1 MEATGPVSVTIGIPT
16 YNRLHYLKQ
25 SAASALAQDYPNLEI
40 LISQNPH
47 PNPLI
52 REPIERYCQ
61 ALAASDSR
69 INYRLLPK
77 DDGPPANFNTI
88 GDSARGDFLMM
99 IGDDDHLLPNAIQ
112 NLASA
117 ITPETILSFGKRHV
131 IDSDGVRLKSYVGTQ
146 PGGWGPPPP
155 GRLAAPEPWAWQQA
169 MATETSL
176 MRTEVFRRLRFRE
189 YVDMPD
195 MEYFI
200 LLAREGGEF
209 IFVPEYVTEIR
220 VHKDS
225 TTGRGFINYCELAD
239 LLAPLEVSREVE
251 PEKTRKLVYLT
262 HLAVIEC
269 ILAGRVGE
277 ARRLLKTKYFD
288 EAAFPTR
295 LCAYLPAK
303 LASPAYKAYRRL
315 RYHDEGPR
323 ALC

>member
-1 MEATGPVSVTIGIPT
+1 MEAKKPVSVTIGIPT

-25 SAASALAQDYPNLEI
+25 STASALAQDYPNLEI

-47 PNPLI
+47 PDAAI
-52 REPIERYCQ
+52 REPIAEYCRK
-61 ALAASDSR
+61 LAASDSR
-69 INYRLLPK
+69 IRYQLLPK
-77 DDGPPANFNTI
+77 DNGPPANFNTV
-88 GDSARGDFLMM
+88 GDAARGEYLMM

-117 ITPETILSFGKRHV
+117 VGPETILVFGKRYV
-131 IDSDGVRLKSYVGTQ
+131 IDSEGVRLKSYIGTQ
-146 PGGWGPPPP
+146 PGGWGPPPA
-155 GRLAAPEPWAWQQA
+155 GRLANPEPWAWQQA

-209 IFVPEYVTEIR
+209 IFMPEYVTEIR

-225 TTGRGFINYCELAD
+225 TTGRGFVNYCELAD
-239 LLAPLEVSREVE
+239 LLAPLPVSREVE
-251 PEKTRKLVYLT
+251 PDKTKKMVYLT
-262 HLAVIEC
+262 HLAVTDC
-269 ILAGRVGE
+269 ILSGRMSD

-288 EAAFPTR
+288 ESAFPTR

-303 LASPAYKAYRRL
+303 LAPPAYKAYRRL
-315 RYHDEGPR
+315 RYHEDSGKS
-323 ALC
+323 LH

>member
-1 MEATGPVSVTIGIPT
+1 MEAKKPVSVTIGIPT

-25 SAASALAQDYPNLEI
+25 STASALAQDYPNLEI

-47 PNPLI
+47 PDAAI
-52 REPIERYCQ
+52 REPIAEYCRK
-61 ALAASDSR
+61 LAASDSR
-69 INYRLLPK
+69 IRYQLLPK
-77 DDGPPANFNTI
+77 DNGPPANFNTV
-88 GDSARGDFLMM
+88 GDAARGEYLMM

-117 ITPETILSFGKRHV
+117 VGPETILVFGKRYV
-131 IDSDGVRLKSYVGTQ
+131 IDTEGVRLKSYIGTQ
-146 PGGWGPPPP
+146 PGGWGPPPA
-155 GRLAAPEPWAWQQA
+155 GRLANPEPWAWQQA

-209 IFVPEYVTEIR
+209 IFMPEYVTEIR

-225 TTGRGFINYCELAD
+225 TTGRGFVNYCELAD
-239 LLAPLEVSREVE
+239 LLAPLPVSREVE
-251 PEKTRKLVYLT
+251 PDKTKKMVYLT
-262 HLAVIEC
+262 HLAVTDC
-269 ILAGRVGE
+269 ILSGRMSD

-288 EAAFPTR
+288 ESAFPTR

-303 LASPAYKAYRRL
+303 LAPPAYKAYRRL
-315 RYHDEGPR
+315 RYHEDSGKS
-323 ALC
+323 LH